1 MRYRKSSRRA
11 NSRPGHASR
20 LRKSRSPPIGGT
32 RLLLQTLI
40 ENVREPQ
47 ARFRQLVA
55 YDGLHVVDVQAVDI
69 GPEICDLAGRG
80 LAAFGEH
87 NRHQRDVQPLVY
99 VAPGELVRFPGPFL
113 RVAFR
118 PAFSLAAVQPLN
130 VTFDTVGQLCVVQVQ
145 RGHDAAVP
153 EGVQIPGFS
162 DWLDLLTVAAQVGVG
177 NSVQRLMHVA
187 YEMDQITERVPV
199 ADTRWCAMGELAGK
213 NFDARRDA
221 VLTGAAFGNISF
233 GILQSQ
239 VDVVPIGGS
248 RCFRFVGPGGGAGHG
263 IGDRGWGVA
272 NAKELSH
279 TEPGAGFQVI
289 SGDTRDGSVAG

>member
-1 MRYRKSSRRA
+1 
-11 NSRPGHASR
+11 
-20 LRKSRSPPIGGT
+20 
-32 RLLLQTLI
+32 
-40 ENVREPQ
+40 
-47 ARFRQLVA
+47 
-55 YDGLHVVDVQAVDI
+55 
-69 GPEICDLAGRG
+69 
-80 LAAFGEH
+80 
-87 NRHQRDVQPLVY
+87 
-99 VAPGELVRFPGPFL
+99 
-113 RVAFR
+113 
-118 PAFSLAAVQPLN
+118 FSLAAVQPLN

-213 NFDARRDA
+213 DFDTRRDA

-289 SGDTRDGSVAG
+289 SGDTRDGSVAGIPPRKRRHCNEIAQDKRKGRLQAHKEERVLYEGNKARTNEPNSSLFLCMPED